1 LADEGASSDLNKM
14 TSSSTSKRPVL
25 ILGMEPRIT
34 IPVARSLRRYG
45 VPVEVA
51 SLSLTDP
58 APRSRCI
65 SHFVRLAE
73 FSQSSSGFCDA
84 LLRLISERG
93 YDMIMPVT
101 DAALAAVSEQDD
113 RLRSQIIV
121 GCPARAI
128 VQRVLNKAMTLEIAQ
143 KCGIRVPRSYRITNL
158 QDLQQLADRLEFPVV
173 AKPYHKSAETD
184 FKVRYF
190 NNFESLRSVITGDS
204 EFPHRVLLQEYC
216 PGDGVGIEMLIHNGR
231 AIATFQHRRIKEFPH
246 TGGASVVAIAESL
259 DAELVEQA
267 LTLLRALKWEGI
279 AMVEF
284 RFNRSDRRIALMEVN
299 GRYWGTIALPIKAGI
314 DFPVYEYQIA
324 HGENP
329 SVPKSYRVGTR
340 WRWTSGY
347 VRRMRGLMTAAIK
360 GSGRRSKWIADLL
373 QSPLDFLPPNRDA
386 IWSWGDPGPATYEFL
401 HEIKRMTGSNLGA
414 AIRRTFRRRAHP
426 SPLGDTQPTGQQ
438 HFLSHEVAV
447 KDRALSTP
455 HDSVEDKGY

>member
-1 LADEGASSDLNKM
+1 M

-51 SLSLTDP
+51 SLSSTDP

-73 FSQSSSGFCDA
+73 FSQSSSRLGDA
-84 LLRLISERG
+84 LLQLTSERG
-93 YDMIMPVT
+93 YDMIVPVT
-101 DAALAAVSEQDD
+101 DAALAAVSEQDE
-113 RLRSQIIV
+113 RLRSRIIL
-121 GCPARAI
+121 GCPPPAI

-143 KCGIRVPRSYRITNL
+143 KSGIRVPRSYRITNL
-158 QDLQQLADRLEFPVV
+158 KDLQQLADDLEFPVV

-190 NNFESLRSVITGDS
+190 KNFESLRSVITGNS
-204 EFPHRVLLQEYC
+204 EFPLRVLLQEYC

-246 TGGASVVAIAESL
+246 TGGASVVAISESPDPELAEQS
-259 DAELVEQA
+259 
-267 LTLLRALKWEGI
+267 LTLLRALQWEGV

-299 GRYWGTIALPIKAGI
+299 GRYWGTISLPIDAGI
-314 DFPVYEYQIA
+314 DFPLYEYQIA

-329 SVPKSYRVGTR
+329 SVPESYRVGTR

-347 VRRMRGLMTAAIK
+347 VRRIRGLMTAAIR

-373 QSPLDFLPPNRDA
+373 QSPLDFLPANRDA
-386 IWSWGDPGPATYEFL
+386 VWSWGDPGPATYEL
-401 HEIKRMTGSNLGA
+401 AREIKRMTVSDLAA
-414 AIRRTFRRRAHP
+414 AIRRVFRPRAHP
-426 SPLGDTQPTGQQ
+426 SPVGETQPRGPQD
-438 HFLSHEVAV
+438 FSSHDVAP
-447 KDRALSTP
+447 KDRALATRHYSAGDRG
-455 HDSVEDKGY
+455 H